1 MQNCLGAKGILGITG
16 GSLQIGAS
24 IFGKIGAT
32 VNRQSEAI
40 LKRLQSGRKPLLLIL
55 DEAQTL
61 WMKDEFPA
69 GKSGTVHHVL
79 NAIHN
84 GDLGKPVILL
94 AAGLGPT
101 TKAFES
107 LGISRFAKRCRVELG
122 ALDKKAE
129 CAVLHDWLTED
140 GKAMG
145 DTTAWIDAIAKETH
159 GWPQHILSY
168 VDPALD
174 QLNANKRTMTAEG
187 LNAVL
192 EAGRANR
199 SAYYKQRVEGFSIQQ
214 RRSFAKLFTN
224 ISYGGSLELE
234 DIMISLAQDH
244 GAEKA
249 QDLFRRAE
257 EKGII
262 DERGGRYAVPIP
274 SMHDWLV
281 FSYAR
286 I

>member
-24 IFGKIGAT
+24 IFGKIEAT
-32 VNRQSEAI
+32 VNQQSETI

-61 WMKDEFPA
+61 GMKDEFPA
-69 GKSGTVHHVL
+69 GKSGTVRHVL

-84 GDLGKPVILL
+84 GNLGKPVILL

-101 TKAFES
+101 TEAFGS

-140 GKAMG
+140 GKATG
-145 DTTAWIDAIAKETH
+145 DTTAWIDAITKETH

-168 VDPALD
+168 VELALD

-192 EAGRANR
+192 EAGRAGR
-199 SAYYKQRVEGFSIQQ
+199 TAYYKQRAEDFVEEHRQ
-214 RRSFAKLFTN
+214 SFAKVLVDVPLGESTTRSA
-224 ISYGGSLELE
+224 ILSHLMQEYGADE
-234 DIMISLAQDH
+234 A
-244 GAEKA
+244 KR
-249 QDLFRRAE
+249 LFRRAE

-262 DERGGRYAVPIP
+262 VEMNGRYAVPIP
-274 SMHDWLV
+274 TMHDWLV
-281 FSYAR
+281 SNYAR